1 MTLYHLFHQSALKY
15 PLNTALGWKAEGVY
29 KTINYRQ
36 LDSLIL
42 KLSAGFLS
50 LGVRAK
56 DRVAILSEN
65 RAEWVIADLALNRIG
80 AVNVPIHTNFSFKYI
95 KYILTNSRA
104 DYLLISDW
112 CYEKI
117 KEFQDSQKIKTEFAR
132 LKKIIYAGKNFPTG
146 EKFISFR
153 KILALGNALNQA
165 GAFAGNEDHRLE
177 QNKES
182 AIASIVYTSGTIG
195 LPKGVALTN
204 KNFLSNIF
212 GLLEIITVKPTD
224 KFLSFLPLSHV
235 LERTGG
241 YYSALA
247 AGAAI
252 FYAENPKTLP
262 ENLLEVKPTILISVP
277 RIYEKFYEKIL
288 AQVRG
293 ASKLK
298 QKIFYWAMKAKK
310 KEASNIK
317 ILDIKILRYL
327 KFKLKSFFAEQLV
340 FKKIKNNLGGQLRLA
355 ISGGAGLNLKIA
367 KFFDHLGF
375 KIIEGYGLTETAP
388 VLTCNRPDNYK
399 LGTVGLPLSQVEIK
413 INQDKEILARGPNV
427 ALGYLAQ
434 TNQTESN
441 NILFP
446 STEHKLDLTADGWFK
461 TGDLGFIDRDG
472 FLTII
477 GRKKIMLIT
486 SGGKNVNPEA
496 LESAICLSPFI
507 SQALTVGDRQ
517 KFIAA
522 LIAPDQV
529 ALKDYAL
536 KHNIFYINYRD
547 LLKRSEIISLIDR
560 EIKTN
565 LQYFA
570 DYEQVK
576 KFILLVAEFT
586 QEANELTPTLK
597 LRRPVILQKYK
608 KEVLALYR
616 ERGEE

>member
-1 MTLYHLFHQSALKY
+1 MTLYHLFRQSALKY

-80 AVNVPIHTNFSFKYI
+80 AVNAPIHTNFSFKYI

-132 LKKIIYAGKNFPTG
+132 LKKIIYVGNNFPTG
-146 EKFISFR
+146 EKFIHFR
-153 KILALGNALNQA
+153 KVLALGNASNQA
-165 GAFAGNEDHRLE
+165 GGSVNLAE
-177 QNKES
+177 QSSQSNQES
-182 AIASIVYTSGTIG
+182 DIASIVYTSGTIG

-247 AGAAI
+247 DGAAI

-288 AQVRG
+288 AQVRD

-310 KEASNIK
+310 KEASN
-317 ILDIKILRYL
+317 IKILRYL

-340 FKKIKNNLGGQLRLA
+340 FKKIKNNLGGKLRLA

-427 ALGYLAQ
+427 ALGYLDQ
-434 TNQTESN
+434 TQPTELNHKLS
-441 NILFP
+441 P
-446 STEHKLDLTADGWFK
+446 SAEHMLDLTVNGWFK

-507 SQALTVGDRQ
+507 SQALAVGDRQ

-536 KHNIFYINYRD
+536 KHNIFYINYSD
-547 LLKRSEIISLIDR
+547 LLKRPEIISLIDR

-565 LQYFA
+565 LQHFA

-616 ERGEE
+616 ERGE